1 MKGEPWSAAFFW
13 RCTVYDHFTITK
25 LGLMGVLVLLFTVG
39 GCGGEEESP
48 PATMPHEEVDSAPEE
63 TLPQSSPRELSEER
77 ETVASPSASGVVLA
91 NKELGMTV
99 SGQGEGSPERSLDM
113 LERQVITL
121 LPELRDVYERE
132 RAQDPALMGSLDVN
146 MVIEPNGKVSDVRFP
161 VKRISHDRLTS
172 TVFDQLRAWTFPPA
186 DLPVQLRFTLLF
198 VPPEIDEASIL
209 LWEKRLGSRPI
220 FERIGEFPTPALTA
234 AVPGKEPEEKI
245 QRERRTESAPTMQAK
260 STIADRKQ
268 AVSKAARA
276 KQKRDTAPSE
286 ITGWYRVLYPTALR
300 SAPQSSAQ
308 VITKLQGGTRV
319 RVVNVIDGQW
329 LEVRSVADRPSGFLW
344 WEDAAPERTE
354 RAERR

>member
-1 MKGEPWSAAFFW
+1 M
-13 RCTVYDHFTITK
+13 YDHVNGTK
-25 LGLMGVLVLLFTVG
+25 IGWMGVLVLLFAVG
-39 GCGGEEESP
+39 GCGGEKESP
-48 PATMPHEEVDSAPEE
+48 PATVSHEEVDSAPEK
-63 TLPQSSPRELSEER
+63 TLPQPSPRELSEER
-77 ETVASPSASGVVLA
+77 EMVASPSASGVVLA

-99 SGQGEGSPERSLDM
+99 SGQGEQSPERSLDM
-113 LERQVITL
+113 LERQVLTL

-132 RAQDPALMGSLDVN
+132 RAHEPALMGSLDVN

-161 VKRISHDRLTS
+161 VKRISYERLTS
-172 TVFDQLRAWTFPPA
+172 LVFDQLRAWTFPPA

-209 LWEKRLGSRPI
+209 LWEKRLGSRPV
-220 FERIGEFPTPALTA
+220 FERIGDFPTPALTA
-234 AVPGKEPEEKI
+234 AVPGKEPGEKV
-245 QRERRTESAPTMQAK
+245 QQEKRTESAPTMQTK
-260 STIADRKQ
+260 STLADKKQ
-268 AVSKAARA
+268 AVVKDSRA
-276 KQKRDTAPSE
+276 KQKRATAPSE

-308 VITKLQGGTRV
+308 VITELQGGIRV

-344 WEDAAPERTE
+344 WEDAAPERRE